1 MSNHGQIPKYH
12 EVVAYRL
19 YAAGTKT
26 MDLIR
31 EPTNQETNPQS
42 HCSEKKNHACQPSR
56 LRNQRN
62 QLNSPQKAIHRPD
75 LKHLQE
81 HLLTHQATSLL
92 RIRASYPMP
101 STSQR
106 PPAHASLRFPLHKSH
121 QRRPSHRSLPSLSQQ
136 PRIIFIYPPQSAAS
150 VAPNLQLHDGAD
162 NNAPAYV

>member
-56 LRNQRN
+56 
-62 QLNSPQKAIHRPD
+62 
-75 LKHLQE
+75 
-81 HLLTHQATSLL
+81 QATSLL